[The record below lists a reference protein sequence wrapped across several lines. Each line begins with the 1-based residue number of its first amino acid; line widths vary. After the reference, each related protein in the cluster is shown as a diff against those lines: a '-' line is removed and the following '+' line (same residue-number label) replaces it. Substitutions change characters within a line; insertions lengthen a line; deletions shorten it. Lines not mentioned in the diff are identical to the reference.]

1 MMANIWWSLPL
12 TLIVFFAARKL
23 AARYKFPL
31 LNPLLV
37 AMVVIIP
44 FLMLTGISYDSYFK
58 GSEVLNDLLQ
68 PAVVALA
75 YPLYEQLHQIRARW
89 KSIITICFIGSVVA
103 MVTGTSVALLMGASP
118 EIAASILPKSVT
130 TPIAMAVGGS
140 IGGIPAISAVCVIFV
155 GILGAVF
162 GHTLLNAMRIRTKAA
177 RGLAMGTASHALGTA
192 RCAELEA
199 AGVPGALA
207 RRLGEAIS
215 VGVLLVLLCPCVDY
229 VIVFTG
235 LADGDNRRL
244 LSATPLLLLLQMA
257 LLPLYLTLFLGD
269 DLREI
274 VDVGPF
280 LRAFVFLIVIPLALA
295 WLTQAWSARTRAGQ
309 RVATGA
315 GALMV
320 PLMAVVLAVV
330 VASQI
335 PRIDGNLG
343 ALAPV
348 IVVYAAFLVVMPLAG
363 KAVAGL
369 LRLDVP
375 ASRAVAFSGA
385 TRNSLVVLPLALALP
400 TGYELAAAAVVAQTL
415 VEMVGMVVY
424 VRAIPRLVR

>member
-103 MVTGTSVALLMGASP
+103 MVMGASP

-192 RCAELEA
+192 RCAELDYQE
-199 AGVPGALA
+199 GAFSSLA
-207 RRLGEAIS
+207 
-215 VGVLLVLLCPCVDY
+215 LVLCGIITSL
-229 VIVFTG
+229 I
-235 LADGDNRRL
+235 A
-244 LSATPLLLLLQMA
+244 
-257 LLPLYLTLFLGD
+257 
-269 DLREI
+269 
-274 VDVGPF
+274 PF
-280 LRAFVFLIVIPLALA
+280 LFPII
-295 WLTQAWSARTRAGQ
+295 
-309 RVATGA
+309 
-315 GALMV
+315 
-320 PLMAVVLAVV
+320 LAVM
-330 VASQI
+330 
-335 PRIDGNLG
+335 G
-343 ALAPV
+343 
-348 IVVYAAFLVVMPLAG
+348 
-363 KAVAGL
+363 
-369 LRLDVP
+369 
-375 ASRAVAFSGA
+375 
-385 TRNSLVVLPLALALP
+385 
-400 TGYELAAAAVVAQTL
+400 
-415 VEMVGMVVY
+415 
-424 VRAIPRLVR
+424 

>member
-68 PAVVALA
+68 PAVVA
-75 YPLYEQLHQIRARW
+75 QLHQIRARW

-192 RCAELEA
+192 RCAELDYQE
-199 AGVPGALA
+199 GAFSSLA
-207 RRLGEAIS
+207 
-215 VGVLLVLLCPCVDY
+215 LVLCGIITSL
-229 VIVFTG
+229 I
-235 LADGDNRRL
+235 A
-244 LSATPLLLLLQMA
+244 
-257 LLPLYLTLFLGD
+257 
-269 DLREI
+269 
-274 VDVGPF
+274 PF
-280 LRAFVFLIVIPLALA
+280 LFPII
-295 WLTQAWSARTRAGQ
+295 
-309 RVATGA
+309 
-315 GALMV
+315 
-320 PLMAVVLAVV
+320 LAVM
-330 VASQI
+330 
-335 PRIDGNLG
+335 G
-343 ALAPV
+343 
-348 IVVYAAFLVVMPLAG
+348 
-363 KAVAGL
+363 
-369 LRLDVP
+369 
-375 ASRAVAFSGA
+375 
-385 TRNSLVVLPLALALP
+385 
-400 TGYELAAAAVVAQTL
+400 
-415 VEMVGMVVY
+415 
-424 VRAIPRLVR
+424 